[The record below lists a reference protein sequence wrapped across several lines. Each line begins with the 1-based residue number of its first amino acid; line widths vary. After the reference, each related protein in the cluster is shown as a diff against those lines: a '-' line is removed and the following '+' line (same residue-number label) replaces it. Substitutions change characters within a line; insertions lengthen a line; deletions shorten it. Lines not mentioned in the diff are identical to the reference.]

1 MRLINLYQSR
11 TEVVDSDSI
20 KKPHKPTN
28 SPKKHFMVERQK
40 QLLSIFQFYLQEQW
54 KEVKEVDQTWL
65 DDVILEYTKDIWK
78 I

>member
-20 KKPHKPTN
+20 KKNHKTTN

-40 QLLSIFQFYLQEQW
+40 QFLSIFQFSLQEQW
-54 KEVKEVDQTWL
+54 KEVNEVDQIWL

>member
-20 KKPHKPTN
+20 KKTHKTTN

-40 QLLSIFQFYLQEQW
+40 QFLSIFQFSLQEQW
-54 KEVKEVDQTWL
+54 KEVNEVDQIWL